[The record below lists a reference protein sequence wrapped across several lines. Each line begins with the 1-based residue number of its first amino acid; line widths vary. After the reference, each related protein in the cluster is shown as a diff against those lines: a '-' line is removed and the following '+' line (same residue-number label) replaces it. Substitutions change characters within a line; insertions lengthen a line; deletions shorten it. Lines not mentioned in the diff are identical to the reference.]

1 MNPGRTRLEPAARS
15 LQIRVVFRAFVR
27 RVHGL
32 ARRTAERVEEAMQT
46 AARPASVVGGL
57 LWDAVRSREELMAE
71 NTLLRQQLIVA
82 ARTVKKPRFTTYE
95 RGLLVILARLVPR
108 WRDALLVVKPD
119 TILRWHR
126 EGFRLFWRA
135 RSRPPEASVPRVSPA
150 TVDLIRR
157 LANDNRLWGAERI
170 RGELLKLGI
179 RVAKRTI
186 QKHMRRLHGP
196 HPWGQSWSPF
206 LKSHLHQ
213 SWACDF
219 LQLYDIWFQPIFAF
233 FIIELGSR
241 KVVHVAA
248 TRHPSTTWVAQQL
261 RNATPFGDGPR
272 FFIRDND
279 DKFGPA
285 FDRAAKGAGVRVL
298 RTAPKAPLMNSFCE
312 RFLGSVRRECLDH
325 VVVLGERHLG
335 RVLREYCL
343 SYFNRA
349 RPHQGI
355 GQLVPFGSANSASGG
370 GEVVAVPVLSGLH
383 HDYRRDSPQKRV
395 FLSCGSVLRAPC
407 GFGQIHDAPI
417 R

>member
-1 MNPGRTRLEPAARS
+1 MEAAMR
-15 LQIRVVFRAFVR
+15 
-27 RVHGL
+27 
-32 ARRTAERVEEAMQT
+32 T

-57 LWDAVRSREELMAE
+57 LRDVVRSREELIAE

-82 ARTVKKPRFTTYE
+82 ARTVKKPRFTAHE

-135 RSRPPEASVPRVSPA
+135 RSRPPEASAPRVSPE

-157 LANDNRLWGAERI
+157 LADDNRLWGAERI

-186 QKHMRRLHGP
+186 QKHMRRLRGP
-196 HPWGQSWSPF
+196 RPWGQSWSTF
-206 LKSHLHQ
+206 LAIHLHQ
-213 SWACDF
+213 TWACDF

-241 KVVHVAA
+241 KVVHLAV
-248 TRHPSTTWVAQQL
+248 TRHPSTTWVARQL

-272 FFIRDND
+272 FIIRDND
-279 DKFGPA
+279 DKFGPD

-298 RTAPKAPLMNSFCE
+298 RIAPKAPLMNSFCE

-325 VVVLGERHLG
+325 IVVLGERHLE
-335 RVLREYCL
+335 RVLREYCC

-355 GQLVPFGSANSASGG
+355 GQLVPFGSANSTSGD
-370 GEVVAVPVLSGLH
+370 GEVVDVPVLGGLH
-383 HDYRRDSPQKRV
+383 HDYRR
-395 FLSCGSVLRAPC
+395 A
-407 GFGQIHDAPI
+407 A
-417 R
+417 